1 MNNKYKSVLGSWF
14 ICRDESRIFFFI
26 GGFLTKGW
34 GILAVRIDETLSK
47 LIVSNLPDHIWL
59 LYVVCRT
66 GDIFSRFTDERRPA
80 RSDWGAL

>member
-1 MNNKYKSVLGSWF
+1 MNNNGVRVLAYLQG
-14 ICRDESRIFFFI
+14 RIQEFFFI

-34 GILAVRIDETLSK
+34 GILALRIDETLSK

-66 GDIFSRFTDERRPA
+66 GHIFSRFTDERRPA
-80 RSDWGAL
+80 RSD

>member
-1 MNNKYKSVLGSWF
+1 MNNNGVRVLAYLQG
-14 ICRDESRIFFFI
+14 RIQEFFFI

-34 GILAVRIDETLSK
+34 GILAVRIGETLSK

-66 GDIFSRFTDERRPA
+66 GDIFCVFLANEKTKRA
-80 RSDWGAL
+80 